1 MTAHQWGYERADCN
15 GDQALNLFL
24 EDLEHLVDHYTK
36 LPGQHVETSAFQ
48 AQAAANKL
56 LQAYQ
61 KNARRTEAFNNQY
74 IEIKSMI
81 DGQGVTQLV
90 PIFSSGLKQNLLR
103 LLERSNKTTQH

>member
-1 MTAHQWGYERADCN
+1 MTARPWGYERADCR
-15 GDQALNLFL
+15 GDFALSLFL
-24 EDLEHLVDHYTK
+24 DDIEYLIDHYATQTG
-36 LPGQHVETSAFQ
+36 GQQEAQLFR